1 MKTKFLFYS
10 LAVAAAMASCTQE
23 AIEAPVNNV
32 QQDLSVRPTLGE
44 VVLTDDADLMSR
56 FAIGTYK
63 AQFADGDKLGAAIMD
78 KPLYPATPYNENYP
92 ADNYEV
98 VEYYSSNAA
107 FTRESGAWK
116 LTDDQPLVEGNYLF
130 YAPYKQSA
138 LRSTFEVRTPQ
149 RQDAS
154 TDKAALEEYYAS
166 GALVKVGHQFLASEN
181 GQAQKP
187 RVNLYDVMSYPMF
200 TVVNNFDGYT
210 VQTFKN
216 DKGEVIAKDSLVEY
230 TGAIKVDSIQFAY
243 ADKKEA
249 NKGEGFII
257 GGLFANKDGVEA
269 NLTERNKSSNRTKG
283 SWYNSPLEA
292 YTAELLNPQ
301 ATIKTDSIITTLV
314 AGGREIAKG
323 DTATFYAVL
332 PAAKF
337 GEGQLQANV
346 YVTIGEK
353 PYVIS
358 TANVE
363 VKSIEN
369 ADKSKTTWA
378 NVVNDKI
385 EEVVPG
391 HTYTTTSK
399 TITLIQGQR
408 YPQEELNYEDGVLST
423 KVIAGRALRLVLA
436 GGKAEAEKTKALQ
449 VAKEVPVGT
458 VDEEETTSTDL
469 IDNNE
474 ELIQFFKDMESA
486 ADLKEST
493 GSDKDYKIDYDKAEF
508 AFSKNTTATINAEL
522 IKALSKHTYDGS
534 ITINKALVIANDVM
548 VTGVNANTVTF
559 TTSDWT
565 ISYPITLGA
574 TEYDVT
580 TTSGVVIS
588 KDKSVHV
595 RSGATW
601 DVPATFTTGNVRNDG
616 TMNVG
621 TKLTVTTLVNNGI
634 LNANASCNI
643 INKFMNNG
651 TIEVNDCGAILTS
664 EGYGKIQVSS
674 SVTDS
679 NSFKY
684 VVDAG
689 GNQTGIYVQE
699 STLPTAATGLT
710 ALQTAVV
717 NAEKIAWVD
726 QMTYNEVVDFKAND
740 LVSKVVDITTLNI
753 AGATF
758 KDVKE
763 FDMKNI
769 VLNFGSRKV
778 TIEGTALSQ
787 SIVKNVTIKSARG
800 GRVELNNI
808 AASGTFTGA
817 GELYADGVNATWNGE
832 AIGVIAFE
840 EVNATTYKVNTL
852 NGLKEF
858 RDKVNGSNGQT
869 KNNFAGCTI
878 TLTTDI
884 DMANGD
890 WAPIGVDNVNGFRGT
905 FDGNGK
911 TISNLSVKNK
921 SVHAGL
927 FGSVRGTVK
936 NLKIDGA
943 YVSGNHFVAALAGQ
957 ALYGANI
964 ENCEVNNATV
974 ICTWKDADDSGDK
987 AGVIAGML
995 GSSSGTQDGF
1005 IKNCKASNSTVSASR
1020 DAGQIVGAAMESS
1033 VTGCTVE
1040 NVEVSANGTGKDVAT
1055 GTDLDKIGTNVNDEQ
1070 VGRKF

>member
-216 DKGEVIAKDSLVEY
+216 DKGEIIAKDSLVEY

-269 NLTERNKSSNRTKG
+269 NLTERNKSSNGTKG

-292 YTAELLNPQ
+292 YTAKLLNPQ

-458 VDEEETTSTDL
+458 

-534 ITINKALVIANDVM
+534 ITINKALVIANDVR

-559 TTSDWT
+559 TTSDL

-588 KDKSVHV
+588 NDKSVHV
-595 RSGATW
+595 QSGATW
-601 DVPATFTTGNVRNDG
+601 NVPATFTTGNVRNDG

-621 TKLTVTTLVNNGI
+621 TKLTVTTLVNNGT

-651 TIEVNDCGAILTS
+651 IIEVKDCGAILTS

-699 STLPTAATGLT
+699 STLPAPATGLT
-710 ALQTAVV
+710 QLQTAVV

-726 QMTYNEVVDFKAND
+726 QMTYNQVVDFKADD

-787 SIVKNVTIKSARG
+787 SIVKDVTIKSLRG

-884 DMANGD
+884 DMANED

-974 ICTWKDADDSGDK
+974 ICTWKNADDSGDK

-995 GSSSGTQDGF
+995 GSSSTTQDGF

-1020 DAGQIVGAAMESS
+1020 DAGQIVGAAMVSS

-1055 GTDLDKIGTNVNDEQ
+1055 GTALDKIGTNVNDEQ